1 MTLDPRIAKR
11 RSDVHQD
18 TARSSI
24 RRLMRWILIGALLV
38 SVGWFTQ
45 SSSFQVQ
52 EILVAGVSNSG
63 TLEILDREG
72 VLLEQPLLRLRPK
85 DAQAALLAD
94 PWIEEAT
101 VEIRFPNTIHVV
113 VRERTGVAWVTVG
126 NAYML
131 VAADGVA
138 VDAGPEPGANPLIE
152 LGGIAVPLLGKQFAD
167 ARVRG
172 LAEFMAALPGSYA
185 AQAVATEREG
195 ELWVALAE
203 FDVEVRLGRP
213 VDMQKKAA
221 VLAGLMQGGLP
232 TGAIVHLIAPERP
245 AVESPD
251 A

>member
-1 MTLDPRIAKR
+1 MTVDPRIAKR

-18 TARSSI
+18 AARSSI

-38 SVGWFTQ
+38 TVGWFAQ

-52 EILVAGVSNSG
+52 EILVSGVSNSG
-63 TLEILDREG
+63 ALDILDREG
-72 VLLEQPLLRLRPK
+72 VLLQQPLLRLRSK

-94 PWIEEAT
+94 PWIQEAT
-101 VEIRFPNTIHVV
+101 VEIQFPNTVNVV
-113 VRERTGVAWVTVG
+113 VRQRTGVAWVTVG
-126 NAYML
+126 GAFML

-152 LGGIAVPLLGKQFAD
+152 LGGVADPLLGKQFAD
-167 ARVRG
+167 SRVRG

-185 AQAVATEREG
+185 AQAIATEREG
-195 ELWVALAE
+195 ELWVALAG
-203 FDVEVRLGRP
+203 FDIEVRLGRP

-221 VLAGLMQGGLP
+221 VLAGLMQDGLP

-245 AVESPD
+245 AIESPG